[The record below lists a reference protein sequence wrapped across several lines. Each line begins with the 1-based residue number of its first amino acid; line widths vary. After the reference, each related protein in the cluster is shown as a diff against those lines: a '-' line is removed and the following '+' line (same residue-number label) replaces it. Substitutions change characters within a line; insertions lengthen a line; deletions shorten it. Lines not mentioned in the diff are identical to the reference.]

1 MRILLA
7 RQPIFDLAHHVVGY
21 EVFCA
26 DGDQRVSSDEVLV
39 DALVGTGFDQLRH
52 GRPAF
57 LPITAGLLLRA
68 GGLLQPERMVLQVQP
83 DGDVAGP
90 GTCTELKQAGFG
102 LVLDHYTGAAR
113 DLPYLDVVDTVKI
126 DIRSFTPEELE
137 RQAKLLRG
145 RGLHLLA
152 DKVERQSD
160 YDRCR
165 QLGFSLFQGYH
176 FSRPEVVERQDLSV
190 QHIRTFR
197 VMRMVRNLSITDH
210 AVEQEFQADAALAYK
225 LLRIVNTATVGAVGV
240 RSVGH
245 AIRLLGRDQLYRWLA
260 LLLVTRCQ
268 DQRLELE
275 IMRAALLRAR
285 FCEQLT
291 LHEGAHGISGGSAYM
306 IGLLSALEPYLAMD
320 ARATVRELELAPEP
334 AAALIAR
341 SGSLGQLLSLAESY
355 EQGRFPEVLELASQ
369 MGMQPSQIVS
379 CYLDAIAFVS
389 TNSPEVAA

>member
-26 DGDQRVSSDEVLV
+26 DGDQRATSDEVLV

-90 GTCTELKQAGFG
+90 GTCAELRQAGFG
-102 LVLDHYTGAAR
+102 IVLDHYTGSPREAA
-113 DLPYLDVVDTVKI
+113 YLDVVDTVKI
-126 DIRSFTPEELE
+126 DIRGFQPIALQRHAE
-137 RQAKLLRG
+137 QLRA

-160 YDRCR
+160 YERCR
-165 QLGFSLFQGYH
+165 QLGFTLFQGYH
-176 FSRPEVVERQDLSV
+176 FSRPEVVERRDLSV

-197 VMRMVRNLSITDH
+197 LMRMVRNLSITDH

-240 RSVGH
+240 RSIGH

-260 LLLVTRCQ
+260 LLLVTRCH

-306 IGLLSALEPYLAMD
+306 IGLLSALEPYLALD
-320 ARATVRELELAPEP
+320 ARATVRELELAAEP
-334 AAALIAR
+334 AAALIDR
-341 SGSLGQLLSLAESY
+341 SGPLGRLLSLAESY
-355 EQGRFPEVLELASQ
+355 ERGEFPEVLRIAGI
-369 MGMQPSQIVS
+369 MGMHPSQIVA

-389 TNSPEVAA
+389 TNAPEIAA